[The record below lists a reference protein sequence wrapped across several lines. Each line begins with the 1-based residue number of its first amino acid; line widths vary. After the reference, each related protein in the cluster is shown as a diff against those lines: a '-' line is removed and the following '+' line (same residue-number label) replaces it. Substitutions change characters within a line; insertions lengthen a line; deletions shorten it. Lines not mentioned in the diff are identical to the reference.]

1 MFNKTYYESKFQEF
15 EVAVVIHGNAY
26 DFFVKNPTTKQ
37 LQHLHLTAKKHLE
50 MLKRIKSMSEI
61 YDVSFMICNIGMKRL
76 KIDQKKLIAT
86 IKVLPNAAIGLIDK
100 QNEGY
105 AYLLIE

>member
-1 MFNKTYYESKFQEF
+1 
-15 EVAVVIHGNAY
+15 
-26 DFFVKNPTTKQ
+26 
-37 LQHLHLTAKKHLE
+37 

-105 AYLLIE
+105 AYLLIK